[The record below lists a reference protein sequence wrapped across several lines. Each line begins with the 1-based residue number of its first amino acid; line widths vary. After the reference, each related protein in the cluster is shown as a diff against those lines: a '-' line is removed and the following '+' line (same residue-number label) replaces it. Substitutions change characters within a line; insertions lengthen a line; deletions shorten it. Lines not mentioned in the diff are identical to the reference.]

1 MKADNVTRARN
12 IMLALANDGFSAGD
26 MADVIANTNVMCADT
41 MCVAVPEI
49 GGPLHALAL
58 LIQQTLE
65 RHCETRDLE
74 SEIHVINQ
82 ATVADGEDSVH

>member
-1 MKADNVTRARN
+1 
-12 IMLALANDGFSAGD
+12 
-26 MADVIANTNVMCADT
+26 
-41 MCVAVPEI
+41 
-49 GGPLHALAL
+49 GPLHALAL

-65 RHCETRDLE
+65 RHCETRDLD